1 MIIRIIMTI
10 INTSIITHKLVA
22 IMIVELSSSLVDVI
36 IGRPVELVTKWI
48 EVVLMLIIKGYTYIT
63 IYNN

>member
-1 MIIRIIMTI
+1 MTI
-10 INTSIITHKLVA
+10 TNTSIITHKLVA

-36 IGRPVELVTKWI
+36 IGRPVELVTKRI